1 MTFPDDVMK
10 AARDCVADVVAAV
23 QSPLTKEDSQ
33 NIRAGKRDDYFA
45 EEINITARYLLAE
58 RERCAK
64 NAKVA
69 WLTFPYGEIAD
80 ADTMNGL
87 CEYTAE
93 IILAGDAP

>member
-10 AARDCVADVVAAV
+10 AARNCVADVVAAV

-58 RERCAK
+58 RERCWSIAK
-64 NAKVA
+64 GERIHDAEDDFDNGWNNAATV
-69 WLTFPYGEIAD
+69 IAVYI
-80 ADTMNGL
+80 ARGKR
-87 CEYTAE
+87 
-93 IILAGDAP
+93 P